1 MSFIV
6 QALIINFPTVLFLS
20 FSTTYGIPISQ
31 ITFLSIVN
39 FACQFAIDALSAVF
53 ASKLSYRAM
62 AVSANFLC
70 AAGLVCLGILP
81 NLLGN
86 AYLGLVIATLISA
99 IGGGLIE
106 IIGNPIMHSCP
117 KEKDFESMGFLHSFY
132 CWGHLFVVLA
142 STLFLLAFGS
152 ESWMILSLIW
162 AAVPLFN
169 AICFLFVPINQPSA
183 ELESSSSLRKMLKTK
198 AFWIFVLLMLLG
210 GACEQGMA
218 QWASAFAELALTDVI
233 PEYAKL
239 IGDLMGPCI
248 FALTMAISRL
258 VYAKL
263 CSRLDLKKMMIA
275 STALCAVCYIVA
287 ALSRSPFL
295 SLIGCGICGFSVG
308 IMWPG
313 TIDLASMTCPFIG
326 TALFATLSLAGDLG
340 CMMGP
345 SVVGFGSD
353 IFGYGELGVGL
364 MFAAIIPIAMIAVLL
379 VSGDRKNKSRTKR

>member
-1 MSFIV
+1 M
-6 QALIINFPTVLFLS
+6 LFLS
-20 FSTTYGIPISQ
+20 FSNTYNIPIAK
-31 ITFLSIVN
+31 ITLLSIVN
-39 FACQFAIDALSAVF
+39 FACQFTIDALSAAF
-53 ASKLSYRAM
+53 ASRLSYRAM
-62 AVSANFLC
+62 AVCSNFLC

-81 NLLGN
+81 DLLGN

-99 IGGGLIE
+99 VGGGLIE

-117 KEKDFESMGFLHSFY
+117 KKKEFESMGFLHSFY

-152 ESWMILSLIW
+152 GSWKILSLIW
-162 AAVPLFN
+162 ATVPLFN

-183 ELESSSSLRKMLKTK
+183 ELESSSSLGKMLKTK

-218 QWASAFAELALTDVI
+218 QWASAFAELALIDVV

-258 VYAKL
+258 VYARL
-263 CSRLDLKKMMIA
+263 CTRFDLKKMMIA
-275 STALCAVCYIVA
+275 STGLCACCYIVA
-287 ALSRSPFL
+287 ALSQAPFL
-295 SLIGCGICGFSVG
+295 SLVGCGICGFSVG

-313 TIDLASMTCPFIG
+313 TIDLASLTCPFIG

-345 SVVGFGSD
+345 SVVGFGAD
-353 IFGYGELGVGL
+353 LFGGGELGVGL
-364 MFAAIIPIAMIAVLL
+364 MLATLIPIAMIVVLL
-379 VSGDRKNKSRTKR
+379 ASGNKKSKSRGQK